1 MDMKTVGKANDF
13 AIDGIKPDLTFLLD
27 LPVNEGFKRMQPKN
41 NKGKII
47 KGNQTNLNLSLL
59 FESHVPRL
67 AMDRIESEGM
77 DFHLKVRQTFLSL
90 ASEEPE
96 RIVVLDA
103 NQTVKQ
109 ISTSINQHMKAL
121 LDKHSPAD

>member
-1 MDMKTVGKANDF
+1 MKTVGKVNDF

-77 DFHLKVRQTFLSL
+77 DFHLKVREVFLQL
-90 ASEEPE
+90 AREEPE
-96 RIVVLDA
+96 RILVLDA
-103 NQTVKQ
+103 RKSVDE
-109 ISTSINQHMKAL
+109 I
-121 LDKHSPAD
+121 ADLIERSVLSFIET